1 MVEAAQSRLRSLH
14 HPLKSLHRFAV
25 LSAITL
31 LITDLNPEA
40 QSTRHTSQGAIPP
53 VQLRLPYNPSS
64 PIFDRPQARPIIR
77 RIRRNRR
84 TRTHRRQL
92 SLVEDINIR
101 FLNTHQLTVPV
112 RANTL
117 FRIPIVTAILPDS
130 WEGL

>member
-1 MVEAAQSRLRSLH
+1 MVEAPQSRLRSLH
-14 HPLKSLHRFAV
+14 PPLKSLHPFAV
-25 LSAITL
+25 LSAII
-31 LITDLNPEA
+31 LITDLNLEA
-40 QSTRHTSQGAIPP
+40 QSIRHTSQGAIPL
-53 VQLRLPYNPSS
+53 VQLRLHYNPSR
-64 PIFDRPQARPIIR
+64 PIFDRPQAHPIIR

-92 SLVEDINIR
+92 SLVEVINIH
-101 FLNTHQLTVPV
+101 FLNIHQLTVPV